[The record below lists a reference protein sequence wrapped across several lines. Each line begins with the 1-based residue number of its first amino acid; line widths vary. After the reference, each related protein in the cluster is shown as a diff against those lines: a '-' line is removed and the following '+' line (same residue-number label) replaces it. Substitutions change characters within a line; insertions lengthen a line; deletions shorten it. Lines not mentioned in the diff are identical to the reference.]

1 MIVDTTYLL
10 SLTRIH
16 VDTDLLK
23 AIVEGKTDLK
33 LDNLTVNLTSTFE
46 LQAKSTKMRVPA
58 KFVTE
63 AVETILAT
71 FKVEPFH
78 KPEITKTS
86 FKLRK
91 KIKDYI
97 NCVTVATAVTSNED
111 VATEDTLILDNKQQ
125 IKNLYRVNVLSYKDL
140 VRNV

>member
-10 SLTRIH
+10 PLTRIH

-33 LDNLTVNLTSTFE
+33 LEDLTVNLISTFE
-46 LQAKSTKMRVPA
+46 LQAKAAKMKVPA

-63 AVETILAT
+63 GVETILVT
-71 FKVEPFH
+71 FKVESFH
-78 KPEITKTS
+78 KPEIIKTS
-86 FKLRK
+86 FELRK

-97 NCVTVATAVTSNED
+97 DCVIVATAATLNED

-125 IKNLYRVNVLSYKDL
+125 IKNLYKINVLSYKDL